1 MTLAVSTSAESTSGV
16 GAATLV
22 GSATAADPAPYGTP
36 GVVAGTTDVTSS
48 IAYGSAANSGTV
60 TVVWE
65 VTYDGVDGSQG
76 NPVNPVSIDSF
87 VFTAAVTFTGVLGNG
102 TGTTLPNVTGGFA
115 PWVSTGVPVQVPTFA
130 QSSNPTTPLF
140 SVAQCQ
146 TILLF
151 PYVTDFPGFDTGI
164 AISNTSK
171 DNLTLGAAPQTGA
184 CSVSFYG
191 GVPVAGTPASYTDT
205 SANLGTAG
213 VYTTTAAL
221 SFGTGTIAPG
231 QTWAFSVSTIDS
243 TFGSSG
249 FQGFV
254 GYAIASCDFQYAH
267 GYSFVSDYGIRNFA
281 AAYLALII
289 PDAPRAAAPF
299 TCSSGLVGG
308 CIPTGEQLVH

>member
-1 MTLAVSTSAESTSGV
+1 
-16 GAATLV
+16 
-22 GSATAADPAPYGTP
+22 
-36 GVVAGTTDVTSS
+36 VTST
-48 IAYGSAANSGTV
+48 IAYGSAVNSGTV

-65 VTYDGVDGSQG
+65 VTYDTASQ
-76 NPVNPVSIDSF
+76 PVNPVSIDSF
-87 VFTAAVTFTGVLGNG
+87 VFTVSLGFTGSPGNPG
-102 TGTTLPNVTGGFA
+102 TPDVSGTALPNVTGGFA

-130 QSSNPTTPLF
+130 QSSNPATPLF
-140 SVAQCQ
+140 SVTLCQ

-151 PYVTDFPGFDTGI
+151 PYVTDYPGFDTGI

-171 DNLTLGAAPQTGA
+171 DNLTLGASPQTGS

-213 VYTTTAAL
+213 VYTTTAAN
-221 SFGTGTIAPG
+221 SFGTGSIAPG

-243 TFGSSG
+243 TFGGSS

-254 GYAIASCDFQYAH
+254 GYAIASCNFQYAH

-289 PDAPRAAAPF
+289 PDAPRSATPF
-299 TCSSGLVGG
+299 TCSSGLGG
-308 CIPTGEQLVH
+308 CSPTGEQLVH